1 MLPIVELR
9 GAVPVGTALGLDWYI
24 NLPISIIGNLLP
36 VPFILLFIPKILDFL
51 EGLKPFRPIVQW
63 VKKKAYKNRTKIIKT
78 PEPDGENAVE
88 SKKTFTKNE
97 ENTETCEKKQKG
109 IMAGVF
115 SALFLFVF
123 IPLPGT
129 GAWTGSLVASLF
141 NLPKRESF
149 IAIAL
154 GVLGCGIIMGLAS
167 YGVLGFLEFLI

>member
-1 MLPIVELR
+1 MEKV
-9 GAVPVGTALGLDWYI
+9 
-24 NLPISIIGNLLP
+24 
-36 VPFILLFIPKILDFL
+36 KI
-51 EGLKPFRPIVQW
+51 FRPIVKW
-63 VKKKAYKNRTKIIKT
+63 VREKADKYKGKIIKSEGNET
-78 PEPDGENAVE
+78 LNAG
-88 SKKTFTKNE
+88 F
-97 ENTETCEKKQKG
+97 
-109 IMAGVF
+109 F
-115 SALFLFVF
+115 LALMMFVA